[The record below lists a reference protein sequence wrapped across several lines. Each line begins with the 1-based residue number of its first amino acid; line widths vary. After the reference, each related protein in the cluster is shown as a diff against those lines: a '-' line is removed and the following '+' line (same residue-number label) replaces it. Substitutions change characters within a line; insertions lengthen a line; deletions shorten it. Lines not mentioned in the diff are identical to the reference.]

1 MPSKTKK
8 ETETPTI
15 QIRQLRRGEVFPRR
29 VRGVRERYK
38 VDTRKTIENAI
49 RNLEELAEEAHKRA
63 TSKYLPTEVRQKWA
77 RIEAYIYQTINTLT
91 KTYDSQR
98 VMEKLEEL
106 TRRVEEYMEKDQEPG
121 EED

>member
-8 ETETPTI
+8 EAETTTI
-15 QIRQLRRGEVFPRR
+15 KIRKLKRRETFPRR
-29 VRGVRERYK
+29 VRIVREKYEL
-38 VDTRKTIENAI
+38 DTRKSIEKAI

-77 RIEAYIYQTINTLT
+77 RIEAYIYQTLNTLT
-91 KTYDSQR
+91 KTYDSQM

-106 TRRVEEYMEKDQEPG
+106 TRLVEEHM
-121 EED
+121 EEDPEPREED